1 MKDKKSVG
9 VTKAV
14 VITGGSRGIGAATA
28 KLFAKNDYRVCIV
41 YKSNDEAARAT
52 CDEIRLTGGN
62 AFIIKADV
70 ANENEVVQL
79 FQTLDEQLPQID
91 VLINNVGVL
100 QAQCRLTELT
110 AERINHI
117 LTTNVTSYFLCC
129 REAVKR
135 MSTALSGRGG
145 TIVNVSSGAAKTGS
159 PNEYTDYAASKGAID
174 TLTKGLAMEVAQE
187 GIRVNGVRP
196 GLIYTDMHADGGEPN
211 RVNRLK
217 DKLPLQRGGSPE
229 EVANAIYYLANEDSS
244 FTTGSMLDVAGG
256 L

>member
-1 MKDKKSVG
+1 MQKIK
-9 VTKAV
+9 TA
-14 VITGGSRGIGAATA
+14 VITGGSRGIGAQTA
-28 KLFAKNDYRVCIV
+28 KLFAQQGYSVCVV
-41 YKSNDEAARAT
+41 YKSNDHAAKST
-52 CDEIRLTGGN
+52 CEEIKNAGGEV
-62 AFIIKADV
+62 FYVKADV
-70 ANENEVVQL
+70 SNEDEVVQL
-79 FQTLDEQLPQID
+79 FQTLDERLPQID
-91 VLINNVGVL
+91 VLVNNVGVL
-100 QAQCRLTELT
+100 QKQCRLTELT

-135 MSTALSGRGG
+135 MSTSSGGQGG

-174 TLTKGLAMEVAQE
+174 TMTKGLAMEVAKE

-196 GLIYTDMHADGGEPN
+196 GLIYTDMHADGGEPG
-211 RVNRLK
+211 RVDRLK
-217 DKLPLQRGGSPE
+217 DIIPLKRGGSPQ
-229 EVANAIYYLANEDSS
+229 EVAQAIYYLASEASS